1 MEIIW
6 SPQAAA
12 DFTAIV
18 RYIREDNAAAALRVA
33 RSVYRQIG
41 QLKTFPNL
49 GRPGRMDGTRE
60 LVFPPLPFVVVYR
73 VKESFVEIARMLHG
87 AQRWP

>member
-1 MEIIW
+1 MKIIW
-6 SPQAAA
+6 SPEAAA
-12 DFTAIV
+12 DFAAIV
-18 RYIREDNAAAALRVA
+18 RYIREDNAAAAQRVA
-33 RSVYRQIG
+33 RSVYQHIS
-41 QLKTFPNL
+41 QLKSFPNQ

-73 VKESFVEIARMLHG
+73 VKESVVEIVRMLHG

>member
-6 SPQAAA
+6 SPEAAN

-33 RSVYRQIG
+33 RSIYEDIS
-41 QLKTFPNL
+41 QLKTFPN
-49 GRPGRMDGTRE
+49 
-60 LVFPPLPFVVVYR
+60 
-73 VKESFVEIARMLHG
+73 
-87 AQRWP
+87 